1 MDVLM
6 ICIFGTLACLIFF
19 FICYSVTTKQLIRD
33 QEKEIAKLS
42 TENRRLK
49 SALAG
54 ARYVEHLVIS
64 KEPANN
70 PKATVKKYIM
80 PKDET
85 WAEDMQRDA
94 ECYYESLA
102 ESEEEE

>member
-6 ICIFGTLACLIFF
+6 ICVFGTLACLIFCF
-19 FICYSVTTKQLIRD
+19 VCYSVTTKQLIRD

-64 KEPANN
+64 KEPASN
-70 PKATVKKYIM
+70 PKATVRPDFK
-80 PKDET
+80 E
-85 WAEDMQRDA
+85 W
-94 ECYYESLA
+94 
-102 ESEEEE
+102 